1 MAAKR
6 PWTAWVRSI
15 GPTFTFSTEAAAVAR
30 ARDLVASEYL
40 EVVVWGPV
48 ELPLKRR
55 VFRAEGVESVEVFE
69 GEWHEVEV

>member
-1 MAAKR
+1 MTAR

-15 GPTFTFSTEAAAVAR
+15 GPTFTFATEERAVAR
-30 ARDLVASEYL
+30 ARELVEREYL

-55 VFRAEGVESVEVFE
+55 VFRAGVEYVEQFDVDHWE
-69 GEWHEVEV
+69 KV

>member
-30 ARDLVASEYL
+30 ARELVESEYL

-48 ELPLKRR
+48 ELPLTRR
-55 VFRAEGVESVEVFE
+55 IFRADVERFERFEVDH
-69 GEWHEVEV
+69 WAEVAS